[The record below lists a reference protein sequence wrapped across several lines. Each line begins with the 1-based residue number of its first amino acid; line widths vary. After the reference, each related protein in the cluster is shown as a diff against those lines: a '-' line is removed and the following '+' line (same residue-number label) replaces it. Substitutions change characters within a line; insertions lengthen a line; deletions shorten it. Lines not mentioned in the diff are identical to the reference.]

1 MHQVH
6 SNKQSR
12 LFSISYRLGNLNI
25 FSIVSGHNLKGGGT
39 FCDAGCLVQGFS
51 FRQSGDGCY
60 VKICDAYVFL
70 IWWHPVAFISLLIF

>member
-1 MHQVH
+1 MLQVH

-51 FRQSGDGCY
+51 FRQSGDGCC

-70 IWWHPVAFISLLIF
+70 IWWHLVAFISLLIF